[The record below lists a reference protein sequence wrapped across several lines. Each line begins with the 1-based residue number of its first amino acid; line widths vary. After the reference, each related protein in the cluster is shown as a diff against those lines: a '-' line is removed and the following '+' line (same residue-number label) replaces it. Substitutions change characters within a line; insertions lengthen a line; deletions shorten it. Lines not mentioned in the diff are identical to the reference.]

1 MKVRMMLLLLAT
13 AVFSYSCARTKGA
26 PSVAAAFTKDALV
39 THQTKVSF
47 ETDIQPILKAK
58 CQSCHFPGGRMYD
71 KLPFDRAETIRKLGT
86 KLFTRI
92 RDEHDQK
99 LIKQFLSQS

>member
-1 MKVRMMLLLLAT
+1 MSVTL
-13 AVFSYSCARTKGA
+13 FSYSCAHTIGA
-26 PSVAAAFTKDALV
+26 SSLGVSPAKEAHV
-39 THQTKVSF
+39 TDQKVSF
-47 ETDIQPILKAK
+47 ENDIEPILKAK

-71 KLPFDRAETIRKLGT
+71 KLPFDRAETIKKLGT

-99 LIKQFLSQS
+99 LISQFLSQS